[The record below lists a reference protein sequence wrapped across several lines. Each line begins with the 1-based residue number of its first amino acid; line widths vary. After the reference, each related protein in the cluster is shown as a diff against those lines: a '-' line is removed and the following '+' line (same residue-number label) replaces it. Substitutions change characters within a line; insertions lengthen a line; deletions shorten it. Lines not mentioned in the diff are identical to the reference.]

1 MRNAGF
7 RRRDALHQHAQHYGP
22 NMTPMVDV
30 VMVLLIFYM
39 SVASF
44 AGQEWFLRTALPKPA
59 QAGGGGEQP
68 PPEKPVDPFAL
79 GAARFEVTLFVNAS
93 RTFVRGQGFDNV
105 PIGELSGA
113 LRRLSLGTSEADIVL
128 IIRSEPGV
136 PYGDVIRAHDAAAAA
151 NITQVGLM
159 DIEK

>member
-1 MRNAGF
+1 MKPAGF
-7 RRRDALHQHAQHYGP
+7 RRRDALHQHTQHYGP

-30 VMVLLIFYM
+30 VMVILIFYM

-59 QAGGGGEQP
+59 TMTGIGGEQP
-68 PPEKPVDPFAL
+68 PPEADPFAL
-79 GAARFEVTLFVNAS
+79 GAARFEITLFVS
-93 RTFVRGQGFDNV
+93 ERRTLVRGQGFDNV
-105 PIGELSGA
+105 PIGELAAS
-113 LRRLSLGTSEADIVL
+113 LRRLALGTSEADIVL

-159 DIEK
+159 DVER